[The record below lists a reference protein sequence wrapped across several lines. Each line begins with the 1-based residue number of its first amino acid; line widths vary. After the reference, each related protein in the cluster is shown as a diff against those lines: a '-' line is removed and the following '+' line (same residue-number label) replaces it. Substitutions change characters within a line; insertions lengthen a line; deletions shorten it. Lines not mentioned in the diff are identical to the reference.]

1 MSLQLGLY
9 VASGLLRAQSMRD
22 ASAAAQAEG
31 QLAQRRIQ
39 AQAKMR
45 QLQAIQE
52 HNEIMQNLQSF
63 KSSNAALTGVMGRDL
78 GSDRSLKA
86 LRNKADKDAKKLVN
100 RSNLQR
106 LADVSRYSQQA
117 QMAVLQANNQSKAFR
132 LQAFS
137 SLITTAYGASRLT
150 SGPTTTPP
158 SRMGIY
164 S

>member
-1 MSLQLGLY
+1 MSLQIGLY
-9 VASGLLRAQSMRD
+9 VASGLLQANAMRQ

-39 AQAKMR
+39 AQSKMR

-63 KSSNAALTGVMGRDL
+63 KSSNAALTGVMGRDS

-86 LRNKADKDAKKLVN
+86 LRNRAEKDAKKLVN

-106 LADVSRYSQQA
+106 LSDVSRYSQET
-117 QMAVLQANNQSKAFR
+117 QMAVLRANNQSKAFR

-137 SLITTAYGASRLT
+137 SLISTAYGASRLS
-150 SGPTTTPP
+150 SGPSSVSP